1 MHDMGNFFVSYYLSL
16 TTSLFGLIKNKAKP
30 LVEAKYHGMKLTP
43 IQLSVYL
50 WQYMETET
58 DNSCNDS
65 LTLQDYMEKAQYTH
79 KQLQFF
85 LRS

>member
-1 MHDMGNFFVSYYLSL
+1 MHDIGNFFVSYYLSF

-43 IQLSVYL
+43 IQLSVYQ

-58 DNSCNDS
+58 DTSCNDS
-65 LTLQDYMEKAQYTH
+65 KPLQENMRHVE
-79 KQLQFF
+79 QLSHG
-85 LRS
+85 RTTDA